1 MKIKFIGGFTNMKIF
16 CSKEAL
22 LSGVNAVQRAVSSKN
37 TLPILQ
43 GILIKAEQQSLHFA
57 ATDLE
62 MGIRCEI
69 PAQVIEEGIMVVP
82 AKLFTEVVRK
92 LPDTTI
98 TLEEVDK
105 AITIS
110 YYQSEII
117 LNGFDPEEFPLLPDL
132 LDPISFTL
140 ATTIFKNMIRQ
151 TVFSCAVE
159 ENRPVF
165 NGTLLQIEGSSLR
178 LVATDTHRLAYSI
191 AEIPNPEASQF
202 SGIIPAKTLSEIYRL
217 LRDEDEILTINFSN
231 NQVVFQFGSIYLVS
245 RLIEGQFPNFKQVIP
260 QTCETKVNLSVRSFL
275 EAVERASLLSRDKS
289 GANIIKIN
297 VEENQLR
304 IDQTSEFGKIS
315 EQINIEL
322 EGKNVM
328 IAFNAKFLIDALKV
342 IDSDQII
349 FELSGPFSPG
359 VMRPL
364 DNPNY
369 LYLVLP
375 VRTS

>member
-1 MKIKFIGGFTNMKIF
+1 MKIF
-16 CSKEAL
+16 CSKDAL

-37 TLPILQ
+37 PLPVLQ
-43 GILIKAEQQSLHFA
+43 GILIQAENQSLHFA

-62 MGIRCEI
+62 MGIRCEV
-69 PAQVIEEGIMVVP
+69 PAQVSKAGTMIVP

-98 TLEEVDK
+98 SLEERDK
-105 AITIS
+105 AITIC
-110 YYQSEII
+110 YYQSEIV
-117 LNGFDPEEFPLLPDL
+117 LNGYDPEEFPLLPDL
-132 LDPISFTL
+132 IEPISFVLPTV
-140 ATTIFKNMIRQ
+140 IFKNMIRQ
-151 TVFSCAVE
+151 TIFSCAAE

-165 NGTLLQIEGSSLR
+165 NGTLLQIEGPNIR

-191 AEIPNPEASQF
+191 SQISNSEEAHF

-217 LRDEDEILTINFSN
+217 LRDEDEVLTISYSN
-231 NQVVFQFGSIYLVS
+231 NQVVFKFGSIYLIS
-245 RLIEGQFPNFKQVIP
+245 RLIEGQFPNYKQVIP
-260 QTCETKVNLSVRSFL
+260 QTCETKINLSVKEFL
-275 EAVERASLLSRDKS
+275 ETVERASLLSRDKS
-289 GANIIKIN
+289 GTNIIRIN
-297 VEENQLR
+297 IESNELR
-304 IDQTSEFGKIS
+304 IDQTSELGKIS
-315 EQINIEL
+315 EQIAIEM
-322 EGKNVM
+322 EGKDVT

-342 IDSDQII
+342 IDSDQIL

-369 LYLVLP
+369 IYLVLP

>member
-1 MKIKFIGGFTNMKIF
+1 MKIF
-16 CSKEAL
+16 CSKDAL

-43 GILIKAEQQSLHFA
+43 GILIKAEKQSLQFA

-62 MGIRCEI
+62 MGIRCEV

-82 AKLFTEVVRK
+82 AKLFSEVVRK

-98 TLEEVDK
+98 TLEEKDK
-105 AITIS
+105 AITIC
-110 YYQSEII
+110 YNESEII
-117 LNGFDPEEFPLLPDL
+117 LNGYDPEEFPLLPDL
-132 LDPISFTL
+132 MDPISFTL
-140 ATTIFKNMIRQ
+140 TTAIFKNMIRQ
-151 TVFSCAVE
+151 TVFSCAIE

-165 NGTLLQIEGSSLR
+165 NGTLLQIEGSSIR

-191 AEIPNPEASQF
+191 AEIPNPEELNF

-217 LRDEDEILTINFSN
+217 LRDEDEVLDINFSN
-231 NQVVFQFGSIYLVS
+231 NQVVFQFGSIYLLS

-260 QTCETKVNLSVRSFL
+260 QSCETKVNLSVRNFL

-289 GANIIKIN
+289 GANIIRLNIEKN
-297 VEENQLR
+297 ELR

-315 EQINIEL
+315 EQINVEL
-322 EGKNVM
+322 EGKDVI

-342 IDSDQII
+342 INSEQIV
-349 FELSGPFSPG
+349 FELSGPFGPG

>member
-1 MKIKFIGGFTNMKIF
+1 MKIF
-16 CSKEAL
+16 CSKDAL

-43 GILIKAEQQSLHFA
+43 GILIKAEQQTLQFA
-57 ATDLE
+57 VTDLE
-62 MGIRCEI
+62 MGIRCEV
-69 PAQVIEEGIMVVP
+69 PAHVIEEGAMVVP

-92 LPDTTI
+92 LPDTKI
-98 TLEEVDK
+98 ILEERDK
-105 AITIS
+105 SITIC

-117 LNGFDPEEFPLLPDL
+117 LNGYDPEEFPLLPDL
-132 LDPISFTL
+132 LDPLSFTL
-140 ATTIFKNMIRQ
+140 TITLFKNMIRQ
-151 TVFSCAVE
+151 TIFSCAIE

-165 NGTLLQIEGSSLR
+165 TGTLLQIEDSSIR
-178 LVATDTHRLAYSI
+178 VVATDTHRLAYSI
-191 AEIPNPEASQF
+191 AEIQNPEKLNF

-217 LRDEDEILTINFSN
+217 LRDEDEVLIINFSN
-231 NQVVFQFGSIYLVS
+231 NQIVFQSGSIYLVS
-245 RLIEGQFPNFKQVIP
+245 RLIEGQFPNYKQVIP

-275 EAVERASLLSRDKS
+275 EAVERASLLSRDKG

-297 VEENQLR
+297 VKENELR
-304 IDQTSEFGKIS
+304 IDQTSEFGQIS
-315 EQINIEL
+315 EQIDIVM

-328 IAFNAKFLIDALKV
+328 IAFNTKFLIDALKV
-342 IDSDQII
+342 IDSEQII

>member
-1 MKIKFIGGFTNMKIF
+1 
-16 CSKEAL
+16 
-22 LSGVNAVQRAVSSKN
+22 
-37 TLPILQ
+37 
-43 GILIKAEQQSLHFA
+43 
-57 ATDLE
+57 
-62 MGIRCEI
+62 
-69 PAQVIEEGIMVVP
+69 
-82 AKLFTEVVRK
+82 
-92 LPDTTI
+92 
-98 TLEEVDK
+98 
-105 AITIS
+105 
-110 YYQSEII
+110 
-117 LNGFDPEEFPLLPDL
+117 
-132 LDPISFTL
+132 
-140 ATTIFKNMIRQ
+140 
-151 TVFSCAVE
+151 
-159 ENRPVF
+159 
-165 NGTLLQIEGSSLR
+165 
-178 LVATDTHRLAYSI
+178 
-191 AEIPNPEASQF
+191 
-202 SGIIPAKTLSEIYRL
+202 
-217 LRDEDEILTINFSN
+217 
-231 NQVVFQFGSIYLVS
+231 VVFQFGSIYLVS

-297 VEENQLR
+297 VEENELR

>member
-1 MKIKFIGGFTNMKIF
+1 MKIF

-22 LSGVNAVQRAVSSKN
+22 LSGVNAVQKAVSNKS
-37 TLPILQ
+37 TLPVLQ
-43 GILIKAEQQSLHFA
+43 GILIKAERQYLQFA

-62 MGIRCEI
+62 IGIRYEV

-82 AKLFTEVVRK
+82 AKLFAEVVRK

-98 TLEEVDK
+98 TLEEREK
-105 AITIS
+105 AIIIC
-110 YYQSEII
+110 YHQSEII
-117 LNGFDPEEFPLLPDL
+117 LNGYDPEEFPLLPDL
-132 LDPISFTL
+132 LEPLAFTL
-140 ATTIFKNMIRQ
+140 TTTIFKNMIRQ
-151 TVFSCAVE
+151 TVFACAVE

-165 NGTLLQIEGSSLR
+165 NGTLLQIEGSNIR

-191 AEIPNPEASQF
+191 AEIPNPKESHF

-217 LRDEDEILTINFSN
+217 IRDEDEILSINFSN

-289 GANIIKIN
+289 GANIIRIN
-297 VEENQLR
+297 IEGKELK
-304 IDQTSEFGKIS
+304 IDQTTEFGKIS
-315 EQINIEL
+315 EQIDIEL
-322 EGKNVM
+322 EGKNVI

-342 IDSDQII
+342 INSEQII

-364 DNPNY
+364 DDPNY

>member
-1 MKIKFIGGFTNMKIF
+1 MKIF
-16 CSKEAL
+16 CSKDAL
-22 LSGVNAVQRAVSSKN
+22 LSGVNAVQRAVSGKN

-43 GILIKAEQQSLHFA
+43 GILIKAEQHSLQFS

-62 MGIRCEI
+62 MGIRCDM

-82 AKLFTEVVRK
+82 AKLFADVVRK

-98 TLEEVDK
+98 TLEEHDNI
-105 AITIS
+105 ITIF
-110 YYQSEII
+110 YNRSEIT
-117 LNGFDPEEFPLLPDL
+117 LNGYDPDEFPLLPDL
-132 LDPISFTL
+132 LAPIAFTL
-140 ATTIFKNMIRQ
+140 PTTIFKNMIRQ
-151 TVFSCAVE
+151 TVFSCAIE

-165 NGTLLQIEGSSLR
+165 TGTLLQIEGSSIR

-191 AEIPNPEASQF
+191 AEIANPEESQF
-202 SGIIPAKTLSEIYRL
+202 SGIIPAKTLSEIFRL
-217 LRDEDEILTINFSN
+217 LRDEDEDLTINFSN

-275 EAVERASLLSRDKS
+275 EAVERASVLSRDKN
-289 GANIIKIN
+289 GANIIRIN
-297 VEENQLR
+297 VEKDELR

-315 EQINIEL
+315 EQMNIEL
-322 EGKNVM
+322 DGKNVM
-328 IAFNAKFLIDALKV
+328 IAFNAKFLIEALKV
-342 IDSDQII
+342 IDSEQII

-359 VMRPL
+359 VMRPI

>member
-1 MKIKFIGGFTNMKIF
+1 MKIF

-22 LSGVNAVQRAVSSKN
+22 LSGVNAVQRAVSNKN

-43 GILIKAEQQSLHFA
+43 GVLITAEEQLIQFA

-62 MGIRCEI
+62 IGIRCQA
-69 PAQVIEEGIMVVP
+69 PAQVIEEGTIVVP

-98 TLEEVDK
+98 TLEEKDN

-110 YYQSEII
+110 YHQSTIVI
-117 LNGFDPEEFPLLPDL
+117 NGYDPDEFPLLPDL
-132 LDPISFTL
+132 IDPITYSIPTV
-140 ATTIFKNMIRQ
+140 IFKNMIRQ
-151 TVFSCAVE
+151 TIFACASE
-159 ENRPVF
+159 ESRPVF
-165 NGTLLQIEGSSLR
+165 TGALLQIEGSNFR

-191 AEIPNPEASQF
+191 AEITNPEELQF
-202 SGIIPAKTLSEIYRL
+202 YGIIPAKTLSEIYRL
-217 LRDEDEILTINFSN
+217 LRDEDEVLSISFSTA
-231 NQVVFQFGSIYLVS
+231 QVVFNFGAIYLVS
-245 RLIEGQFPNFKQVIP
+245 RLIEGMFPPYKQVIP
-260 QTCETKVNLSVRSFL
+260 QTCETKINLSVKYFL
-275 EAVERASLLSRDKS
+275 EAVERASLLSRDKT
-289 GANIIKIN
+289 GVNIIRLN
-297 VEENQLR
+297 VEKNELR
-304 IDQTSEFGKIS
+304 IDHASELGKIS
-315 EQINIEL
+315 EQIGIEL
-322 EGKNVM
+322 EGKDVM

-359 VMRPL
+359 VMRPS

>member
-1 MKIKFIGGFTNMKIF
+1 MKIF

-22 LSGVNAVQRAVSSKN
+22 LSGVNTVQRAVSGKN
-37 TLPILQ
+37 TLPVLQ
-43 GILIKAEQQSLHFA
+43 GIFIKAEQQSLQFA

-62 MGIRCEI
+62 MGIRCEV
-69 PAQVIEEGIMVVP
+69 PAHVIEEGTMVVP

-98 TLEEVDK
+98 ILEERDK
-105 AITIS
+105 AITIC

-117 LNGFDPEEFPLLPDL
+117 LNGYDPEEFPLLPDL
-132 LDPISFTL
+132 LDPLSFTL
-140 ATTIFKNMIRQ
+140 TTALFNNMIRQ
-151 TVFSCAVE
+151 TIFSCAIE

-165 NGTLLQIEGSSLR
+165 TGTLLQIEGSSIR

-191 AEIPNPEASQF
+191 AEIPNPEKLNF

-217 LRDEDEILTINFSN
+217 LRDEDEVLTINFSN
-231 NQVVFQFGSIYLVS
+231 NQVVFQSGSIYLVS
-245 RLIEGQFPNFKQVIP
+245 RLIEGQFPLYKQVIP
-260 QTCETKVNLSVRSFL
+260 QTCETKVNLPVRSFL

-297 VEENQLR
+297 VKENELR
-304 IDQTSEFGKIS
+304 IDQTSEFGQIS
-315 EQINIEL
+315 EQIDIEM

-328 IAFNAKFLIDALKV
+328 IAFNTKFLIDALKV
-342 IDSDQII
+342 IDSEQII

>member
-1 MKIKFIGGFTNMKIF
+1 MKIF
-16 CSKEAL
+16 CSKDAL
-22 LSGVNAVQRAVSSKN
+22 LSGVNSVQRAVSGKN
-37 TLPILQ
+37 TLSVLQ
-43 GILIKAEQQSLHFA
+43 GILIIAEQQSLQFA

-62 MGIRCEI
+62 MGIRCEV
-69 PAQVIEEGIMVVP
+69 PAQVTEEGTLVVP

-92 LPDTTI
+92 LPDTMI
-98 TLEEVDK
+98 TLEERDK
-105 AITIS
+105 TITIC
-110 YYQSEII
+110 YHQSEIV
-117 LNGFDPEEFPLLPDL
+117 LNGYDPEEFPLLPDL
-132 LDPISFTL
+132 IDPISFNLPTL
-140 ATTIFKNMIRQ
+140 IFKNMIRQ
-151 TVFSCAVE
+151 TVFSCAAE

-165 NGTLLQIEGSSLR
+165 TGTLLQIEGSSIR

-191 AEIPNPEASQF
+191 AQIPNQEESQF

-217 LRDEDEILTINFSN
+217 LHDEDEVLKNSSSN

-245 RLIEGQFPNFKQVIP
+245 RLIEGQFPNYKQVIP
-260 QTCETKVNLSVRSFL
+260 QTCETKVNLSVKIFL

-289 GANIIKIN
+289 GANIIRIN
-297 VEENQLR
+297 VEKNELR
-304 IDQTSEFGKIS
+304 IDQTSELGKIA
-315 EQINIEL
+315 EQMNVEM
-322 EGKNVM
+322 EGKDVI

-349 FELSGPFSPG
+349 FELSGPYSPG

>member
-1 MKIKFIGGFTNMKIF
+1 MKIF
-16 CSKEAL
+16 SSKDAL
-22 LSGVNAVQRAVSSKN
+22 LSGVNAVQKAVSNKN

-43 GILIKAEQQSLHFA
+43 GILIRAKQQSLQFA

-62 MGIRCEI
+62 MGIRCEV
-69 PAQVIEEGIMVVP
+69 PAQVIEEGTMVVP
-82 AKLFTEVVRK
+82 AKLFSEVVRK

-98 TLEEVDK
+98 ILEERDK

-117 LNGFDPEEFPLLPDL
+117 LNGYDPEEFPLLPDL
-132 LDPISFTL
+132 LDPLSFTL
-140 ATTIFKNMIRQ
+140 NTILFKKMIRQ
-151 TVFSCAVE
+151 IIFSCAIE

-165 NGTLLQIEGSSLR
+165 TGTLLQIEGSTIR
-178 LVATDTHRLAYSI
+178 LVATDTHRLAYSV
-191 AEIPNPEASQF
+191 AEIPNPEKLNF
-202 SGIIPAKTLSEIYRL
+202 SGIIPAKTLSEICRL
-217 LRDEDEILTINFSN
+217 IRDEDEVLTINFSN
-231 NQVVFQFGSIYLVS
+231 NQVVFQSGSVYLVS
-245 RLIEGQFPNFKQVIP
+245 RLIEGQFPLYKQVIP
-260 QTCETKVNLSVRSFL
+260 QTCETKVNLPVRSFL
-275 EAVERASLLSRDKS
+275 EAVERASLLSRDNS

-297 VEENQLR
+297 IKENELK
-304 IDQTSEFGKIS
+304 IDQTSELGKIS
-315 EQINIEL
+315 EQIDIEL

-328 IAFNAKFLIDALKV
+328 IAFNTKFLIDALKV
-342 IDSDQII
+342 IDSEKII

>member
-1 MKIKFIGGFTNMKIF
+1 MKIF
-16 CSKEAL
+16 CSKDAL

-37 TLPILQ
+37 TLPVLQ
-43 GILIKAEQQSLHFA
+43 GILIKAEQQSLQFA

-62 MGIRCEI
+62 MGIRCEV

-98 TLEEVDK
+98 TLEEKDNS
-105 AITIS
+105 ITIC
-110 YYQSEII
+110 YHQSEII

-140 ATTIFKNMIRQ
+140 TTAIFKNMVRQ
-151 TVFSCAVE
+151 TVFACAVE

-165 NGTLLQIEGSSLR
+165 NGTLLQIEGSNLR

-191 AEIPNPEASQF
+191 AEIPNTEEANF

-217 LRDEDEILTINFSN
+217 LRDEDEVLTINFSN
-231 NQVVFQFGSIYLVS
+231 NQVVFQFGTIYLVS

-289 GANIIKIN
+289 GANVIRIN
-297 VEENQLR
+297 VDNKELR

-322 EGKNVM
+322 EGKDVM

-342 IDSDQII
+342 IDSDQIV

-359 VMRPL
+359 VMRPI